1 VRIAGKVIAGALS
14 LVVFAGTAYGYSKF
28 QALDDI
34 ARSDVIGSGGAVDG
48 GEQPADGALDILL
61 VGRDSRKDPFGH
73 PLPESVLQELRVGEN
88 GDDLTDTLIVLRIPN
103 GQQEVKAFSIPR
115 DSYVS
120 MPGGK
125 GKINAAFGRGKAAE
139 AARLRAAGETDKDK
153 IEQES
158 LTGAR
163 KATRQAVEDLTGIT
177 IDHYAEVN
185 LLSFSEISKAVGGVE
200 VCLKK
205 ATKDENS
212 GADFPAG
219 KQRLSGGAA
228 LAFVRQRDN
237 LPGTDFGRMRRQ
249 QVFLASMA
257 HEVLSAG
264 TLADPGKLNALI
276 DAVKQ
281 SVVLDQSWNILD
293 FVTKMRGVSGG
304 GIQFTTIPVVNPDYR
319 YSATNHAATAVQVD
333 PAQVKAFAAGLIGA
347 VPATG
352 SSSAPPSGSSS
363 ATKATVD
370 VANAGDAS
378 GLATRVAE
386 ALKSKGFTA
395 NAAGNAPAQRTS
407 IVRYPAALAA
417 EGAEVAKAL
426 GGLSTTEST
435 KVAAGHIE
443 VILGK
448 VYSGP
453 GTSGA
458 SGSGAPGGGAAMSGP
473 VLTENQPLTS
483 ADDNCI
489 D

>member
-1 VRIAGKVIAGALS
+1 MRIAGKVIAGTLS
-14 LVVFAGTAYGYSKF
+14 LVVFAGTAYGYSTL

-34 ARSDVIGSGGAVDG
+34 TRSDVIGSGGAVNEG
-48 GEQPADGALDILL
+48 GEQPADGATDILL
-61 VGRDSRKDPFGH
+61 VGRDARKDPQGN
-73 PLPESVLQELRVGEN
+73 PLPESVLQELRAGPN

-158 LTGAR
+158 MTAAR

-264 TLADPGKLNALI
+264 TLADPGKLSDLI
-276 DAVKQ
+276 DAVKR

-319 YSATNHAATAVQVD
+319 YDPSNHKATAVQVD
-333 PAQVKAFAAGLIGA
+333 PVQVKAFAAGLIGA
-347 VPATG
+347 A
-352 SSSAPPSGSSS
+352 APPS
-363 ATKATVD
+363 APAAPKATVD
-370 VANAGDAS
+370 VSNAGDAS
-378 GLATRVAE
+378 GLAARVAD
-386 ALKSKGFTA
+386 ALKSKGFAA

-407 IVRYPAALAA
+407 VVRYPAGLAD
-417 EGAEVAKAL
+417 EGAQVAKEL
-426 GGLSTTEST
+426 GGLSTKESAD
-435 KVAAGHIE
+435 VPAGH
-443 VILGK
+443 VQVVLGK

-453 GTSGA
+453 GVSDGGSTAGRPAQADEPQPVTSDG
-458 SGSGAPGGGAAMSGP
+458 
-473 VLTENQPLTS
+473 
-483 ADDNCI
+483 DNCV